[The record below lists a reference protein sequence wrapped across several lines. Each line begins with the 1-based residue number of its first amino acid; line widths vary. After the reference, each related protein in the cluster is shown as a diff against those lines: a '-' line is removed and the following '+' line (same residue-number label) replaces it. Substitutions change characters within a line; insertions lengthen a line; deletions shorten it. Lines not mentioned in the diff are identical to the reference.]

1 MLEAAQELRGCR
13 TAGLQEACGALARA
27 SEGQRTLGSVHVW
40 TSLSV
45 ESPALPHP
53 RSSEPGSQD
62 ASITAHQGDDIIAHW
77 QGYLSRDREA
87 FCFFFWRANRDKQQF
102 TWFQNS

>member
-1 MLEAAQELRGCR
+1 MLDAAQDLRGD
-13 TAGLQEACGALARA
+13 CGAGDVRRSGPGA
-27 SEGQRTLGSVHVW
+27 SEGQRTLGSAHVW

-45 ESPALPHP
+45 ESPALPRP

-77 QGYLSRDREA
+77 QGYLSREREA
-87 FCFFFWRANRDKQQF
+87 VFVFLEG
-102 TWFQNS
+102 

>member
-1 MLEAAQELRGCR
+1 MRAILVPA
-13 TAGLQEACGALARA
+13 A

-53 RSSEPGSQD
+53 HSSEPGSQD

-77 QGYLSRDREA
+77 QGYLSRAMEA
-87 FCFFFWRANRDKQQF
+87 FLVFLEG
-102 TWFQNS
+102 